1 MTGENSHLA
10 RWWRAFTHTPFGCL
24 LRLFLGRMFH
34 GGGDDGAEQLGL
46 GVGAVLLLSAM
57 PGLLVSL
64 LMFEKYG
71 SLIRFLRGDGVYDPF
86 TATIPDEYFF
96 IVLSTAVTGGV
107 ALWQWNS
114 IFLDRRDHANL
125 LALPVSLRTI
135 FFANLSAVL
144 LVAGAFAIVVNAASF
159 ILFPVAVVGS
169 QTSAAVF
176 LRFTLGHG
184 VAVIFASVF
193 SFLAIFTLAGL
204 LMAMLP
210 ASAFRRVSL
219 LVRFLLAIGLVTL
232 VATVFAVPELLMH
245 VPIGAAQRLSR
256 LPPMSVLA
264 LVRWVW
270 VAGNDRVTADI
281 AGFALASFGW
291 TAVLGFAAYTFS
303 FRRTFLR
310 IPETADAGALPR
322 VRLPFSHSTPIH
334 KLMLRNH
341 SQRACYHFIA
351 KTLLRSDAHLQ
362 VVSAFAAV
370 ALVAAAETVNSIHA
384 DQFFPARHA
393 PSADFLAIPFTLSYC
408 IVVGIRCAFEIP
420 AQLEANWI
428 FRFWLPTDDRQ
439 PRSVARRMLLAFT
452 LPWLVPSTFAV
463 TAWFFGWRIAA
474 LHSAIVIAAIVL
486 AVEILLVRYRKLPFT
501 CASPS
506 FQSHAGLILVA
517 YLFSFFVFTD
527 YLPDLEAWSLAEPA
541 RTLVFLP
548 LFSIAFFALRG
559 YRGQILDMDKKLIF
573 EDAST
578 SAF

>member
-1 MTGENSHLA
+1 MTGENPQLE
-10 RWWRAFTHTPFGCL
+10 RWLHAFTHTPFGCL
-24 LRLFLGRMFH
+24 LRLFLSRMFH
-34 GGGDDGAEQLGL
+34 GGGDGGAEQLGL

-86 TATIPDEYFF
+86 TAAIPDEYFF
-96 IVLSTAVTGGV
+96 IVLSTAVTAGV
-107 ALWQWNS
+107 ALWQWDS

-125 LALPVSLRTI
+125 LALPISLRTI

-144 LVAGAFAIVVNAASF
+144 LVAGAFAIVINAASF
-159 ILFPVAVVGS
+159 LLFPVAVVGS
-169 QTSAAVF
+169 QASIAVF
-176 LRFTLGHG
+176 LRFTFGHG

-193 SFLAIFTLAGL
+193 SFLTVFTVVGL

-210 ASAFRRVSL
+210 AFIFRRVSL
-219 LVRFLLAIGLVTL
+219 LVRFLLAIGLVAL
-232 VATVFAVPELLMH
+232 VATVFAVPDLLMH
-245 VPIGAAQRLSR
+245 MPVGAAQRLSR

-270 VAGNDRVTADI
+270 VAGNDQVAADI
-281 AGFALASFGW
+281 ARLALASFGW
-291 TAVLGFAAYTFS
+291 TAVLGLAAYTFS
-303 FRRTFLR
+303 FQRAFLR

-322 VRLPFSHSTPIH
+322 VRVPLLHSTPIH
-334 KLMLRNH
+334 KVMLRNH
-341 SQRACYHFIA
+341 SQRACYQFIA

-370 ALVAAAETVNSIHA
+370 ALVAAAEAVNSIHA
-384 DQFFPARHA
+384 DHFFPARHA

-408 IVVGIRCAFEIP
+408 IIVGIRCAFEIP

-428 FRFWLPTDDRQ
+428 FRFWLPPDDHQ
-439 PRSVARRMLLAFT
+439 PRSVARCILLAFT
-452 LPWLVPSTFAV
+452 LPWVVPATFIA
-463 TAWFFGWRIAA
+463 TTWLFDWRTAA
-474 LHSAIVIAAIVL
+474 LHSAIVIVAIVL

-501 CASPS
+501 CSPPS

-541 RTLVFLP
+541 RTLILLP
-548 LFSIAFFALRG
+548 LFGIAFSALRG
-559 YRGQILDMDKKLIF
+559 YRGQILDMDKQLIF